1 MISSFMLSSTPPRAN
16 ASEAAGTTSAS
27 ECPRRRAAHSR
38 TATSGGGGTSRLG
51 GAAANILGLVHVC
64 TAGRLA
70 SDPYHGARHGLGLD
84 RAVPGQRSY
93 KRPGDEHAEQPGYAL
108 GRAALGPCTDQQP
121 RPEDLEAL
129 ELPPTHR
136 FPLLPLPPAVE

>member
-1 MISSFMLSSTPPRAN
+1 
-16 ASEAAGTTSAS
+16 
-27 ECPRRRAAHSR
+27 RRAARSR
-38 TATSGGGGTSRLG
+38 TATSGDGGTSRLG

-108 GRAALGPCTDQQP
+108 GRAALGPCTDEQR
-121 RPEDLEAL
+121 RPEDLDAL
-129 ELPPTHR
+129 ELQPQRPAADQPRRAGDERGTGGSGGGARGMGHLLSATPTAAR
-136 FPLLPLPPAVE
+136 P